1 VFDEASVRAR
11 IASTRFARLQ
21 YARETGSTN
30 DDAAPL
36 LGESGGAIVL
46 AEFQRSGRGRRGRR
60 WIAPAGAALLFTAV
74 LPRTIAPSTLW
85 AVPYWC
91 SLAVRDGIARAC
103 GVALDLQWPNDLLLG
118 GRKACGILS
127 TSRVSGDEAR
137 VGCGVGLNVLR
148 PGGGAEG
155 GDPDAAYLSDAVA
168 GVSREDVFVAI
179 VGALDSMLDVLDEVA
194 AIARAWEA
202 CAGLPGAAYRIL
214 VDGERAPFDCRAQRL
229 GPDGGLVVAI
239 DGGERHI
246 ALADARALRG

>member
-1 VFDEASVRAR
+1 MFDEASIRAR
-11 IASTRFARLQ
+11 IASTRFARLH
-21 YARETGSTN
+21 YVRETGSTN
-30 DDAAPL
+30 DDAARL
-36 LGESGGAIVL
+36 LGESEGAIVL

-60 WIAPAGAALLFTAV
+60 WIAPAGTALLFTAV
-74 LPRTIAPSTLW
+74 LPRTIAASTLW
-85 AVPYWC
+85 VVPYWC
-91 SLAVRDGIARAC
+91 SLAVRDGIVRAC

-148 PGGGAEG
+148 PSAAAAGS
-155 GDPDAAYLSDAVA
+155 DPDAAYLSDAIA
-168 GVSREDVFVAI
+168 GISREDVLVEI
-179 VGALDSMLDVLDEVA
+179 VGALNSMLDGLDDVA

-214 VDGERAPFDCRAQRL
+214 DDGDDAAFECRAQRL

-239 DGGERHI
+239 DGRERHV